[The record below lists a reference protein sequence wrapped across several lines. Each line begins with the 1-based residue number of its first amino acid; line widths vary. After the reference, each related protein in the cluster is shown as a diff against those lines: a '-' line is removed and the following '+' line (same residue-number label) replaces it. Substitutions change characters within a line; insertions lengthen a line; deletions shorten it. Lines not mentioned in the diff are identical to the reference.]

1 MNQCGTC
8 DPGGKCHSV
17 IKYNVTKVG
26 DYGTV
31 KGRDKMMAEIYQN
44 GPIRYLHYFLTFS
57 GFLKICLNQFLSLS
71 KQVSPQRNVT

>member
-17 IKYNVTKVG
+17 VKYNVTKVG

-44 GPIRYLHYFLTFS
+44 GPIRY
-57 GFLKICLNQFLSLS
+57 
-71 KQVSPQRNVT
+71 